1 MNITRALTLARHP
14 VLVANPKMIQYLI
27 GTHFEIGERFLGLL
41 IQDNHATLFLNKLF
55 PYENDQIN
63 IVRYGDEEDPI
74 PLVSNAWLGDT
85 LKVDHA
91 LPSGFL
97 LRLMKM
103 RPLCDYHLDTMMD
116 QIRSIKDEHEI
127 ELMRQASE
135 LNDMVMTKVPALLK
149 VGVSEIDV
157 ADKITHLFN
166 EVSDGCSFKPIVAFG
181 DHASDPHAVPSDRVL
196 KEGEAIVVDMGCIYR
211 GYCSDMTRTFFIGH
225 NPMKKVYDTVVNANL
240 AAIVQVK
247 PGVTLGSIDHAARS
261 IIHDAGFGPYFIHRT
276 GHGIGTSVHEP
287 YPVSTES
294 EVICREGMIFSIE
307 PGIYLP
313 GIGGVRIEDLVL
325 VTRNGVEVLN
335 TYPKHQEI
343 IEA

>member
-14 VLVANPKMIQYLI
+14 VLVADPKMIQYLI
-27 GTHFEIGERFLGLL
+27 GAHFEVGERFLGLL
-41 IQDNHATLFLNKLF
+41 IQDNQASLFLNKLF

-63 IVRYGDEEDPI
+63 IVRFGDEEDPI
-74 PLVSNAWLGDT
+74 LLLSHAWHGDT

-116 QIRSIKDEHEI
+116 QIRSIKDDHEI
-127 ELMRQASE
+127 ELMRQASA

-149 VGVSEIDV
+149 VGVSEIEV
-157 ADKITHLFN
+157 AEKIIALFK
-166 EVSDGCSFKPIVAFG
+166 EVSDGYSFKPIIAFG
-181 DHASDPHAVPSDRVL
+181 DHASDPHAGPSDRVL
-196 KEGEAIVVDMGCIYR
+196 KEGEAIVVDMGCIYK
-211 GYCSDMTRTFFIGH
+211 GYCSDMTRTFFVGH
-225 NPMKKVYDTVVNANL
+225 NPMKKVYDTVVKANL
-240 AAIVQVK
+240 AAIAHVK

-261 IIHDAGFGPYFIHRT
+261 VIQDAGFGPYFVHRT

-287 YPVSTES
+287 YPVSMES
-294 EVICREGMIFSIE
+294 EVICQEGMIFSIE

-313 GIGGVRIEDLVL
+313 NQGGVRIEDLVL
-325 VTRNGVEVLN
+325 VTRDGVEVLN
-335 TYPKHQEI
+335 AYPKHQEVI
-343 IEA
+343 QA